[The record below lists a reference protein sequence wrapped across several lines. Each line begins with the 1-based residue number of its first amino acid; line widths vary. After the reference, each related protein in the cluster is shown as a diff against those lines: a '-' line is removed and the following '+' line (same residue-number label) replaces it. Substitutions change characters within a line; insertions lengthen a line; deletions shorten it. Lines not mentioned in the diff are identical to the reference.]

1 MVAMFK
7 RFMLG
12 AWETLVRGLK
22 SNYLKM
28 IFAIGIILCISLAF
42 SVSLKTG
49 QKSIQELKYT
59 STERPVQSMVFVKR
73 KNILNFITCID
84 DGKSGFCQI
93 FANPAMHL
101 SAAEYFSSHFEYS
114 ITGSAALISHD
125 ISRSS
130 SYVISAYHVCDDFS
144 RRTITIHVP
153 APVPHTLVFEYSPV
167 VTLTDFFGNEYS
179 AEEVRMDRSNDLCI
193 LGTTEIMDGIKPVRI
208 ASRLPSH
215 GERIYNI
222 ASPHGLSRPG
232 AVLSYEGYFAGNI
245 SGNRTIHDSHYLF
258 AIPTAPGSSGSIILN
273 SSGEIISV
281 VSYGFIT
288 RSQGPL
294 PPHEMWPNASAGP
307 GLPAI
312 QNLIMPRTIQ

>member
-7 RFMLG
+7 RLMSG
-12 AWETLVRGLK
+12 AWNTLIKFFK

-28 IFAIGIILCISLAF
+28 ILAIGITLCISLAF
-42 SVSLKTG
+42 SISLKTG
-49 QKSIQELKYT
+49 QKSIQST
-59 STERPVQSMVFVKR
+59 SYAKDHRPVQSMVFVKR
-73 KNILNFITCID
+73 KNVLNFVTCID
-84 DGKSGFCQI
+84 DAGFCRI
-93 FANPAMHL
+93 FENPAMTL
-101 SAAEYFSSHFEYS
+101 SASEYFSTHFEYS

-125 ISRSS
+125 LSRES

-144 RRTITIHVP
+144 RRTVTIHIPTP
-153 APVPHTLVFEYSPV
+153 AKHTLVFEYSPV

-179 AEEVRMDRSNDLCI
+179 AGEVRMDRSNDLCI
-193 LGTTEIMDGIKPVRI
+193 LETNKVMDGITPVKI
-208 ASRLPSH
+208 AKRMPAH

-245 SGNRTIHDSHYLF
+245 TGNRTIHDPHYLF

-273 SSGEIISV
+273 SDGEIISV

-307 GLPAI
+307 GLQAI
-312 QNLIMPRTIQ
+312 KDLTKARVIQ